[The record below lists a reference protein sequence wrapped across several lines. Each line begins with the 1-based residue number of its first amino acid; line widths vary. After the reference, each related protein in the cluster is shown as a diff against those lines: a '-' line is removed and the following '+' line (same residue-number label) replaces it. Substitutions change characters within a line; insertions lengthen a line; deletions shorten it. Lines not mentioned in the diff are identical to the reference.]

1 VNQARARAT
10 CAEPAVRVSPDQA
23 EAQNTTAGGQL
34 STLIGRGAHVLGTR
48 HQGAQEMMRAI
59 ENAIADTGPV
69 PGPDTTRLSLVR
81 PGDPVPSRAITT
93 PVVAELQSL
102 QAAHGVWGGC
112 QLLWVTPHGPG
123 ERSHSQAFVLASTRQ
138 LAVVMALRW
147 RTQDQDYDAMLVL
160 DKAPDGQQITGQ
172 WSGTHPRT
180 PANLTLSGGAAARHG
195 IVLHGSDSGGDRP
208 WEITIGRTKHNI
220 TLTVYD
226 GAGCRPELPVM
237 HATYTH
243 QAGHRP

>member
-1 VNQARARAT
+1 VNRAQPT
-10 CAEPAVRVSPDQA
+10 CAELPSRVSPDQA

-34 STLIGRGAHVLGTR
+34 STLTGRGAHVLEP
-48 HQGAQEMMRAI
+48 HHHGAQEMMRVI
-59 ENAIADTGPV
+59 ENAIAETV

-81 PGDPVPSRAITT
+81 PGDPVPSPRAI
-93 PVVAELQSL
+93 PPAVAELQSL
-102 QAAHGVWGGC
+102 QASHGVWGGC
-112 QLLWVTPHGPG
+112 QRLWVTPHGPG
-123 ERSHSQAFVLASTRQ
+123 ERSHSRAFVVASTRQ
-138 LAVVMALRW
+138 LAVEIALRW
-147 RTQDQDYDAMLVL
+147 RANGQDYDATLVL

-180 PANLTLSGGAAARHG
+180 PTNLTLSGGAATRHG
-195 IVLHGSDSGGDRP
+195 IVLHGDDGDRP
-208 WEITIGRTKHNI
+208 WEITIGRTTHNI

-243 QAGHRP
+243 QARHRP

>member
-1 VNQARARAT
+1 VNRARAT
-10 CAEPAVRVSPDQA
+10 CAEPASRVSPDEA
-23 EAQNTTAGGQL
+23 EVQNTTAGGQL
-34 STLIGRGAHVLGTR
+34 STLIGRGAHVLGTH
-48 HQGAQEMMRAI
+48 HQGAEEMMRAI
-59 ENAIADTGPV
+59 ENARTETV

-93 PVVAELQSL
+93 PVVDELQSL
-102 QAAHGVWGGC
+102 QASHGVWGGC
-112 QLLWVTPHGPG
+112 QRLWATPHGPG

-160 DKAPDGQQITGQ
+160 DKAPGDQQITGQ

-180 PANLTLSGGAAARHG
+180 PTNLTLSGGAAARHG